1 MHLLLTAAVLMLMV
15 SIGMSLRM
23 SELVERWRSVSAWS
37 WAWLVLAT
45 FLFPPLLALALVQL
59 LSLGLGAT
67 AGLFMVAAT
76 PGAPLLTRKIAKRGF
91 DVHLAASYQVWG
103 ALLTP
108 LILPPVVL
116 AAGKLYG
123 RDIWIPPSALLMQI
137 AEKQFLPLLVGLALA
152 SLVPKASA
160 RLLPVLNV
168 VGNLILTG
176 VLLVLLV
183 KMGPALLK
191 LDPWLLVA
199 ALGLA
204 GGCMLF
210 VALLPGADERVRG
223 TLGISNTNRH
233 VGLALLLSGQYLHR
247 KDALPAIAAY
257 SLAAVLVIAV
267 YTQVSRRWAHPEAA
281 APSSGAVPP
290 TSTAG

>member
-23 SELVERWRSVSAWS
+23 PELIEHWRSLSAWS

-45 FLFPPLLALALVQL
+45 FLLPPLLALGLVQL

-76 PGAPLLTRKIAKRGF
+76 PGAPLLTRKIAKKGF
-91 DVHLAASYQVWG
+91 DMQLAASYQVWG

-123 RDIWIPPSALLMQI
+123 RDIWIPPSALLIQI
-137 AEKQFLPLLVGLALA
+137 AEKQFLPLLVGIALA

-191 LDPWLLVA
+191 LDPWLLVG

-204 GGCMLF
+204 AGCMLF
-210 VALLPGADERVRG
+210 VALFPGADERTRG
-223 TLGISNTNRH
+223 TLAISNTNRH

-247 KDALPAIAAY
+247 KDAVPAIAAY
-257 SLAAVLVIAV
+257 ALAAVLVIAV
-267 YTQVSRRWAHPEAA
+267 YTQVSRHWAHPEEAG
-281 APSSGAVPP
+281 PSSGETPP
-290 TSTAG
+290 TSTSG

>member
-1 MHLLLTAAVLMLMV
+1 VHLLLTTAVLMLMV
-15 SIGMSLRM
+15 SIGMSLRFRQ
-23 SELVERWRSVSAWS
+23 LLERWRSLSLWS

-45 FLFPPLLALALVQL
+45 FLLPPALALGLVRI
-59 LSLGLGAT
+59 LSLGIGAT

-76 PGAPLLTRKIAKRGF
+76 PGAPLLTRKIAKKGF
-91 DVHLAASYQVWG
+91 DMQLAASYQVGG

-108 LILPPVVL
+108 LILPVVVWV
-116 AAGKLYG
+116 AGHLYG
-123 RDIWIPPSALLMQI
+123 REIWIPPSALLIQI
-137 AEKQFLPLLVGLALA
+137 AEKQFLPLLCGLALA
-152 SLVPKASA
+152 NLAPRTSA

-176 VLLVLLV
+176 VLLLLLV

-191 LDPWLLVA
+191 LDAWLLVA

-204 GGCMLF
+204 AGCMLL
-210 VALLPGADERVRG
+210 VAWVPGAEARVRG

-247 KDALPAIAAY
+247 QDAVPAIAAY
-257 SLAAVLVIAV
+257 ALAAVVVIAA
-267 YTQVSRRWAHPEAA
+267 YTQWSRHWAHPDDTARTGQPSA
-281 APSSGAVPP
+281 SNSSG
-290 TSTAG
+290 